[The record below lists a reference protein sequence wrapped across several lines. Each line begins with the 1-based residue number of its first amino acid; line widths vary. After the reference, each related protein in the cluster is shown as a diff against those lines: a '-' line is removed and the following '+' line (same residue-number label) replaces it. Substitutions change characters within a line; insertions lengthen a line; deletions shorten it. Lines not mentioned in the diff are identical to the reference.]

1 MGALYPFFR
10 LMNAESRLQSNKE
23 GILLPGSKTQ
33 INQQLILDEI
43 NIFISNISRD
53 IRNAK
58 FIDISPLN
66 NKLTIKPVDFDI
78 NLNPTTYEYFKE
90 NYTEGK
96 ITYIKVVKKTINNG
110 NIIEKT
116 LINNIKDL
124 IFSDQSNGKK
134 KIIKIDIKYDLNDSD
149 KTFSTTLLRRNSET

>member
-53 IRNAK
+53 IRNGLCQIMFA
-58 FIDISPLN
+58 IYS
-66 NKLTIKPVDFDI
+66 
-78 NLNPTTYEYFKE
+78 
-90 NYTEGK
+90 
-96 ITYIKVVKKTINNG
+96 
-110 NIIEKT
+110 
-116 LINNIKDL
+116 
-124 IFSDQSNGKK
+124 
-134 KIIKIDIKYDLNDSD
+134 
-149 KTFSTTLLRRNSET
+149 